1 MSFLFASKN
10 NKESG
15 EKRIRTKTQVKS
27 GQPFLYL
34 WQKRVLHRSNFNLL
48 IDKRVT
54 LGVNLPVDAVIVL
67 TVYQERKKTV
77 LIASAVFVGCMQF
90 MVFACADSRCC
101 PSVTL
106 GLQPGEAFTVRNIAS
121 MVGPYDK
128 VCLLNS
134 VPDT

>member
-1 MSFLFASKN
+1 
-10 NKESG
+10 
-15 EKRIRTKTQVKS
+15 
-27 GQPFLYL
+27 
-34 WQKRVLHRSNFNLL
+34 
-48 IDKRVT
+48 
-54 LGVNLPVDAVIVL
+54 
-67 TVYQERKKTV
+67 
-77 LIASAVFVGCMQF
+77 MQF